1 MLQLTKIKVDE
12 LDANAIPGYR
22 RGAYATL
29 DSFGCRVRNVDTMMR
44 PCFIVHQNKDNRQDV
59 LVEVC
64 AQKVMDGGVLE
75 LRRISP
81 AKMLKFVEGV
91 SDAPRVVV
99 LDGRAFLA
107 GIDYD
112 PRLYDTVP
120 SVNMDLC
127 HMTNAMK
134 FIVKHMNA
142 FAAAIYVSDRNLTAD
157 EAHDVV
163 VFLSDVAAFLD
174 EVDHPKDGIMGG
186 REKLMDQIHWY
197 KYRIA
202 KIDETAAYWH
212 EMYNNSL
219 EVLASLGIEF
229 REENEKKG

>member
-1 MLQLTKIKVDE
+1 MLQLTKIKVNDV
-12 LDANAIPGYR
+12 DANAIPGYNR
-22 RGAYATL
+22 RAWATP
-29 DSFGCRVRNVDTMMR
+29 DVFGCQVRNVDTFMR
-44 PCFIVHQNKDNRQDV
+44 PCFIVHQNKDNRKDV

-64 AQKVMDGGVLE
+64 AQKIMNGGEFE
-75 LRRISP
+75 LMRMSP

-91 SDAPRVVV
+91 SDAPKIVV

-112 PRLYDTVP
+112 PRLYDAAPPLNAT
-120 SVNMDLC
+120 LC

-134 FIVKHMNA
+134 FISKHMNA

-157 EAHDVV
+157 EAHEVV
-163 VFLSDVAAFLD
+163 VCLSDVAAFLH
-174 EVDHPKDGIMGG
+174 EVDHPQDGIMDK
-186 REKLMDQIHWY
+186 REKLMDNIQWY

-202 KIDETAAYWH
+202 KLDEKTAYWH